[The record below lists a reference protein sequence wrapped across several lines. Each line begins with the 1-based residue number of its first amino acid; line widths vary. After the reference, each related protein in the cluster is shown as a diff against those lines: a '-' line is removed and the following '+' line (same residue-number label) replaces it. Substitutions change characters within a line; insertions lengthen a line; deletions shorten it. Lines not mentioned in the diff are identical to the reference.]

1 MNQHRA
7 VGFTVAVATAT
18 ALLVLTWG
26 LSLPRTL
33 KQVFNE
39 LRGYPA
45 WSRRAVLGPE
55 AGPFSRLAASQV
67 GYGPSMLKQ
76 FSSPRADQNRNPEA

>member
-1 MNQHRA
+1 MTVWCWCA

-18 ALLVLTWG
+18 ALLVLTLG
-26 LSLPRTL
+26 LVLPRPL
-33 KQVFNE
+33 EQVFDE
-39 LRGYPA
+39 LRGYSA
-45 WSRRAVLGPE
+45 WSRRAGLSPE
-55 AGPFSRLAASQV
+55 APPLGASQV